1 MVAGSVFDAV
11 QFEVS
16 LRLPQAPP
24 KPSRSSISRFTRCF
38 PSRTF
43 RLTDKSRKY
52 RCLTRR
58 HFVLVMAPEVHTSH
72 VMSEPMTLIPKNSH
86 LVYK

>member
-58 HFVLVMAPEVHTSH
+58 HFVLADGAGSAH
-72 VMSEPMTLIPKNSH
+72 VTCHERTNDIDS
-86 LVYK
+86 